1 MRLQGLAP
9 PPDQTQTA
17 QTTPAGQAPWA
28 AAQADTCLPEAQAQ
42 TTARKNQASS
52 TWTMKATM
60 SLLVASSTRS
70 AAKHWKTCASNE
82 TRSLTLSAPSRMY
95 HGECIA
101 LCCMGQSVV
110 INGKDFIRGYHQRT
124 HIQTQAHKCAHTHRH
139 TQTHTQTHTHTDK
152 RSYLLSCC
160 LVVLLSS
167 SCLLV
172 VFLLSS
178 CCLLVLLVCQLQGLS
193 NDDHG
198 WIACLQP
205 AKLFLVSG
213 TCLCQLSQPANSRT
227 QSQKEKKMAPEA
239 PTHTCPTAQSD
250 APLP

>member
-1 MRLQGLAP
+1 MHCALLHGAECCNQWQRLYSWLP
-9 PPDQTQTA
+9 PTYAHTDTSTQ
-17 QTTPAGQAPWA
+17 
-28 AAQADTCLPEAQAQ
+28 
-42 TTARKNQASS
+42 
-52 TWTMKATM
+52 M
-60 SLLVASSTRS
+60 
-70 AAKHWKTCASNE
+70 
-82 TRSLTLSAPSRMY
+82 
-95 HGECIA
+95 
-101 LCCMGQSVV
+101 
-110 INGKDFIRGYHQRT
+110 RT
-124 HIQTQAHKCAHTHRH
+124 HPQTHTDTHTDTHTHR
-139 TQTHTQTHTHTDK
+139 QTIVF
-152 RSYLLSCC
+152 CC
-160 LVVLLSS
+160 LVVLLS